1 MLFASEESESK
12 VPHSVS
18 EAEFCSKSTP
28 ALIGTSLTRCC
39 RTQRGFGSRWPGLFP
54 TLVPIWFPHCP
65 AWMWTISLMLVP
77 CVGLW
82 YRLRSARVSLSACV
96 CHTGA
101 RSRLRLLLVRVHAT
115 TPWGGGGGHPW
126 VQSAPLSRTTVP
138 HWWNVTEYIYS
149 SATFFFHSVLLYTF
163 IYQIIKCE
171 YQLITWI
178 TEGVVLSELLKVL
191 M

>member
-1 MLFASEESESK
+1 MRVKYLTVSVRQSSAVNLLRLWSE
-12 VPHSVS
+12 PHW
-18 EAEFCSKSTP
+18 P
-28 ALIGTSLTRCC
+28 AAVEPSGGSA
-39 RTQRGFGSRWPGLFP
+39 RGDPVCFLPWSRSGSRTVRLGCERSPSC
-54 TLVPIWFPHCP
+54 WF
-65 AWMWTISLMLVP
+65 
-77 CVGLW
+77 
-82 YRLRSARVSLSACV
+82 RVWVSG
-96 CHTGA
+96 TGCA
-101 RSRLRLLLVRVHAT
+101 LLVCPCRRASVTRERAAGFVSSSCAFT
-115 TPWGGGGGHPW
+115 RPRPEGGGGHPW

>member
-1 MLFASEESESK
+1 MYSGSDRN
-12 VPHSVS
+12 H
-18 EAEFCSKSTP
+18 
-28 ALIGTSLTRCC
+28 SLTRCC

-65 AWMWTISLMLVP
+65 AWIWTISLMLVP

-82 YRLRSARVSLSACV
+82 YRLRSARVSVSACV

-115 TPWGGGGGHPW
+115 TPWGGWGG
-126 VQSAPLSRTTVP
+126 VAPMGPVGPLIRTTVP
-138 HWWNVTEYIYS
+138 HWWNVTEYSYS

-163 IYQIIKCE
+163 VIRSLNVNISWSPE
-171 YQLITWI
+171 W
-178 TEGVVLSELLKVL
+178 LKV
-191 M
+191 